1 MLEENRRNSFS
12 RLPIRG
18 SNPVASSDGG
28 EWLYRAKTAG
38 RIRATE
44 FVPMLL
50 MNEEFANLM
59 GVADPLFSTRSC
71 KIIRS

>member
-1 MLEENRRNSFS
+1 LELRLDDRVQLAELEGPVFEENRRNSFL

-28 EWLYRAKTAG
+28 EWLYRAKAAG
-38 RIRATE
+38 QMRETE

-50 MNEEFANLM
+50 MHEEFAQ
-59 GVADPLFSTRSC
+59 
-71 KIIRS
+71 